1 MRPPHGMIGL
11 LALGVVLLGAAAG
24 RSGGDPEKAPDPF
37 AHLIGKP
44 APDIQGDAAVNGKP
58 GKLSDLKG
66 KVVLVD
72 FWAVW
77 CGPCIATF
85 PHLRDW
91 HKEYAEQGLEILGVT
106 TYYERYGFDKE
117 TGKLK
122 QVGKVEVDEDTG
134 AKKLVGGLNPAEEV
148 EMIKEFA
155 GHHTLAHRLM
165 PVTKQE
171 WQRLAKDYGV
181 RGIPTAVLIDRQGNV
196 RMVRVGSGQKN
207 ADDLEAEM
215 KKLLAEK

>member
-1 MRPPHGMIGL
+1 MIGL
-11 LALGVVLLGAAAG
+11 LALAMALLATATA
-24 RSGGDPEKAPDPF
+24 RSGDPTTKQESDPF

-44 APDIQGDAAVNGKP
+44 APDFQGDAAVNGKP
-58 GKLSDLKG
+58 GKLSELKG

-91 HKEYAEQGLEILGVT
+91 HKEYADKGLEILGAT

-117 TGKLK
+117 AGKLK
-122 QVGKVEVDEDTG
+122 QVGKYEVDEDTG
-134 AKKLVGGLNPAEEV
+134 TKKLVGGLTPAEEV

-155 GHHTLAHRLM
+155 GHHMLAHRLM

-171 WQRLAKDYGV
+171 WQRLTKEYGV

-207 ADDLEAEM
+207 AEELETEM